1 MLILSAAIAEIGM
14 GGSSPDGGAGEG
26 GAAIVPDLVAVSA
39 LLCKQRKGVLRD
51 KELLRQAH
59 QGVVA
64 FCREVLVR
72 HGVIEPEKVVASKE
86 DR

>member
-1 MLILSAAIAEIGM
+1 MLVLGAAIAEISM
-14 GGSSPDGGAGEG
+14 GGADADS
-26 GAAIVPDLVAVSA
+26 AIVPDLVSVCA
-39 LLCKQRKGVLRD
+39 LLCKQRKGVLKD
-51 KELLRQAH
+51 KEFLRQAH

-64 FCREVLVR
+64 FCKEVLVR

>member
-1 MLILSAAIAEIGM
+1 MLTLSAAIAEIGM
-14 GGSSPDGGAGEG
+14 GGSSPDGGE
-26 GAAIVPDLVAVSA
+26 GAAIVPDLVSVSA

>member
-14 GGSSPDGGAGEG
+14 GGSSPDGAGEG
-26 GAAIVPDLVAVSA
+26 GAAAIVPDLVAVSA

>member
-1 MLILSAAIAEIGM
+1 MLSAAIAEIGM
-14 GGSSPDGGAGEG
+14 GGSPDDLD
-26 GAAIVPDLVAVSA
+26 AAIVPDLVAVSA

-59 QGVVA
+59 QGVAA
-64 FCREVLVR
+64 FCRQVLVR
-72 HGVIEPEKVVASKE
+72 HGVIQPERVVASKD